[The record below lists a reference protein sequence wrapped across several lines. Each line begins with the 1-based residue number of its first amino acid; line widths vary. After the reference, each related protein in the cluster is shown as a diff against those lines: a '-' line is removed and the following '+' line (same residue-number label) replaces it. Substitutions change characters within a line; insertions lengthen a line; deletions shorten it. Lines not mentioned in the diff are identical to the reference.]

1 MLSTIAERMRL
12 ALRWVLDAEAIGEET
27 VPGAPNG
34 GESHATRSPG
44 AGTDVRS
51 NDGENTNA
59 HPGAPS
65 RKGGSTKKSA
75 VPHPRLRFWVAIGL
89 VVAAVSTAA
98 GAWRA
103 EIFTEYATQ
112 KDALARQS
120 LTGLQLS
127 ERSDEEMTM
136 SQIRQLGAYQQN
148 SSLSYQLDRQAKR
161 GRGAAANT
169 VGAEAQNEALLAA
182 ASTQGFD
189 FVFPTVDKG
198 VATLK
203 PGQVYSS
210 ALTYDPTLATFEPGD
225 LEAKASKARTDAVDM
240 AGVTVF
246 FALTVVLLTLSEM
259 MLRRRKRDLDE
270 RWSIGHTLAA
280 SSLVVW
286 AGAFVLFVV
295 LYVDVPSL
303 R

>member
-1 MLSTIAERMRL
+1 MLSVLAARMRL
-12 ALRWVLDAEAIGEET
+12 ALRWVLDAEAIGEEP
-27 VPGAPNG
+27 VPPPNG
-34 GESHATRSPG
+34 GDPHATRRPG
-44 AGTDVRS
+44 AGTDVQF
-51 NDGENTNA
+51 NNGTNA
-59 HPGAPS
+59 HPVATAEKGA
-65 RKGGSTKKSA
+65 STEKPA

-112 KDALARQS
+112 KDALARQA

-127 ERSDEEMTM
+127 ERSDEEMVM
-136 SQIRQLGAYQQN
+136 SQIRQLGAYQQ
-148 SSLSYQLDRQAKR
+148 STSLSYQLDRQAAR
-161 GRGAAANT
+161 GGGAAANT
-169 VGAEAQNEALLAA
+169 VGAEAQNEAMLAA
-182 ASTQGFD
+182 ASSKGFD
-189 FVFPTVDKG
+189 FVFPTVEKG
-198 VATLK
+198 VATLE

-259 MLRRRKRDLDE
+259 MLRRRDRDLAE
-270 RWSIGHTLAA
+270 RWSIGHALAT
-280 SSLVVW
+280 SSLFVW
-286 AGAFVLFVV
+286 AGAFVLFVL
-295 LYVDVPSL
+295 LYLDVPSL

>member
-1 MLSTIAERMRL
+1 MRL
-12 ALRWVLDAEAIGEET
+12 ALRWVLDAEAIGEE
-27 VPGAPNG
+27 PLPQPDG
-34 GESHATRSPG
+34 GEPHATRSPA

-51 NDGENTNA
+51 NNGDHADA
-59 HPGAPS
+59 HPGAAS
-65 RKGGSTKKSA
+65 EDGGSAKKTA

-112 KDALARQS
+112 KDALARQA

-127 ERSDEEMTM
+127 ERSDEEMVM
-136 SQIRQLGAYQQN
+136 SQIRQLGAYQEN
-148 SSLSYQLDRQAKR
+148 SSLSYQLDRQAIR
-161 GRGAAANT
+161 SGSAAANT

-189 FVFPTVDKG
+189 FVFPTVENG

-225 LEAKASKARTDAVDM
+225 LEAKASKARTDAVHM

-286 AGAFVLFVV
+286 AGAFALFVL
-295 LYVDVPSL
+295 LYLDVPSL